1 MKIMIINGPNINMT
15 GIREKGIYGKKTYE
29 QIKEM
34 ICEEALRRNIQVE
47 VLQSNHEGEI
57 IDFIQRSY
65 FEHFDGIIL
74 NPGAYTHTSYAICDA
89 LKSVEMIPAIEVHL
103 SNVHAREEFR
113 RISKTAPACVAQM
126 CGFGEYG
133 YILAIDALLH
143 IKEAEK
149 ESCSL

>member
-1 MKIMIINGPNINMT
+1 MKIMVINGPNINMT

-34 ICEEALRRNIQVE
+34 IEAEALKRNVQIE

-57 IDFIQRSY
+57 IDFIQRAY
-65 FEHFDGIIL
+65 FEQFDGIII
-74 NPGAYTHTSYAICDA
+74 NPGAYTHTSYAISDA
-89 LKSVEMIPAIEVHL
+89 LRSVEMIPAIEVHL

-113 RISKTAPACVAQM
+113 RISKTAPACAAQM

-133 YILAIDALLH
+133 YILAMDALIH
-143 IKEAEK
+143 RKETEQ
-149 ESCSL
+149 SSGI